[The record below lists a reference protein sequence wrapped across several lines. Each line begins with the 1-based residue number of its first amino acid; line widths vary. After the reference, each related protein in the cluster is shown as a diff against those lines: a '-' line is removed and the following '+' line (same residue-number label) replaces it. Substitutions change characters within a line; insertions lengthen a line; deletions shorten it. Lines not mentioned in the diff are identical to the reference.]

1 MSYEYSEDELD
12 ETATQQV
19 LQVLVGLLPMRELKK
34 HLEQAD
40 YLAEKQK
47 RNNFRRYL
55 LHALKQLNEGLPD
68 DAYHPPAL
76 LVLRL

>member
-1 MSYEYSEDELD
+1 MC
-12 ETATQQV
+12 
-19 LQVLVGLLPMRELKK
+19 GLKK
-34 HLEQAD
+34 HLKQAD

-68 DAYHPPAL
+68 DAYLPPAL
-76 LVLRL
+76 LVLRLWERLFFLQTIRGLYKCCLYHV